1 MEAIKAIQSGNI
13 IKAGNQ
19 DGKVQGVDFKE
30 LLIDALEKV
39 NQDQLYAEEM
49 DQKMLLGETDNLH
62 DVMIASQKAEVSL
75 SFAVEVRNKILESYK
90 EIMRIQ
96 L

>member
-1 MEAIKAIQSGNI
+1 MDAIKAIQSGNI
-13 IKAGNQ
+13 IKTGTGQNNV
-19 DGKVQGVDFKE
+19 KSVDFKD
-30 LLIDALEKV
+30 LLIESLEKV

-49 DQKMLLGETDNLH
+49 DKKLLLGETDNIH

-75 SFAVEVRNKILESYK
+75 SFAVEVRNKVLEAYK

>member
-1 MEAIKAIQSGNI
+1 MDSIKAIQSGNI
-13 IKAGNQ
+13 IKTDLQ
-19 DGKVQGVDFKE
+19 DKKINRPDFKE
-30 LLIDALEKV
+30 MLVEALEKV

-49 DQKMLLGETDNLH
+49 DKKLLLGEVDNID
-62 DVMIASQKAEVSL
+62 DVMIASQKAEISL
-75 SFAVEVRNKILESYK
+75 SFAVEVRNKILEAYK